1 MTDVIIGAI
10 IIGLIVIG
18 GTISI
23 LQSVLAW

>member
-1 MTDVIIGAI
+1 MKDIIIGAI

>member
-1 MTDVIIGAI
+1 MTDVIMGAI

>member
-1 MTDVIIGAI
+1 MKDIIIGAI

-18 GTISI
+18 GAISI

>member
-1 MTDVIIGAI
+1 MIDVIIGAI